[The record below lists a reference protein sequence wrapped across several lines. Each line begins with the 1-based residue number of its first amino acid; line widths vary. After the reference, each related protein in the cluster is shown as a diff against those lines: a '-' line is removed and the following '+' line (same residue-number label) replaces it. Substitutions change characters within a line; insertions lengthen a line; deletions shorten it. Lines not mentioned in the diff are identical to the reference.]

1 MDSLQIYNSLTRS
14 KQVFKP
20 IEPGKVRMYVCGMT
34 IYDYCHIGHARMM
47 MSFDVVY
54 RWLKALGYQV
64 TYVRNITDIDDKII
78 NRAGENGETISSLTE
93 RFTRYMHEDTG
104 ALGILPP
111 DHEPRATEYVPE
123 MLELIGK
130 LEKNGLAYQSE
141 DGDVNY
147 SVRDFEGYGKLSGK
161 SLDDLRAGER
171 VDVNTG
177 KRDPLDFVL
186 WKSAKPTEPDEAKWP
201 SKWGAGRPGWHIECS
216 AMSSKLLGDHFDIH
230 GGGADLQFP
239 HHENEIAQS
248 EGASRHPFVNYW
260 MHNGF
265 VRVDNEK
272 MSKSLGNFFTI
283 RDVLKNYDAEVL
295 RFFIIRSHYRSP
307 LNYSDAHL
315 DDAKAALTRLYT
327 ALKDIDVRERPVD
340 WKEKHAIRFAQAMN
354 DDFNTP
360 EAVAVLFELANEI
373 NRTGSVEMA
382 SQLKAL
388 AGVLGLLGR
397 EPRQFL
403 QGDGRVDGNE
413 EKWIEERIAARVEA
427 KKLKNFAEAD
437 RIRNELLEKG
447 IVLEDRPGGKTEWR
461 RS

>member
-1 MDSLQIYNSLTRS
+1 MSNKIILTGDR
-14 KQVFKP
+14 P
-20 IEPGKVRMYVCGMT
+20 TGKL
-34 IYDYCHIGHARMM
+34 HIGHYVGSLRGRVELQNSGEYKKIFIMIADAQALTDNADNPEKIRQNIIEVALDYLSAGLDPDKTTLLIQSQIPELCEL
-47 MSFDVVY
+47 SFYYMNLVTVSRLQRNPTVKSEIQLRNFETSIPVGFFTYPISQAADITAFKATTVPVGEDQLPMIEQTREIVRKFNDVY
-54 RWLKALGYQV
+54 
-64 TYVRNITDIDDKII
+64 
-78 NRAGENGETISSLTE
+78 GETLVE
-93 RFTRYMHEDTG
+93 
-104 ALGILPP
+104 P
-111 DHEPRATEYVPE
+111 DA
-123 MLELIGK
+123 ML
-130 LEKNGLAYQSE
+130 
-141 DGDVNY
+141 
-147 SVRDFEGYGKLSGK
+147 
-161 SLDDLRAGER
+161 
-171 VDVNTG
+171 
-177 KRDPLDFVL
+177 
-186 WKSAKPTEPDEAKWP
+186 PTEA
-201 SKWGAGRPGWHIECS
+201 SARRLPGI
-216 AMSSKLLGDHFDIH
+216 D
-230 GGGADLQFP
+230 GGA
-239 HHENEIAQS
+239 
-248 EGASRHPFVNYW
+248 
-260 MHNGF
+260 
-265 VRVDNEK
+265 K

-388 AGVLGLLGR
+388 AGVLGLLRR